1 MIKQQKLED
10 LIREKI
16 PLGKQDSR
24 GFFSLKCSCCN
35 DYKVRA
41 GFKFDGGNL
50 GYNCWNCGSTG
61 RYEECSGKISN
72 NFRKILNAF
81 GVEDSEIS
89 SVVNTTFFNKKDSE
103 DKTITLSKL
112 TKVNT
117 TTPTIKLPEK
127 SFPLGHP
134 EFLEYQ
140 ENLITYLINRRVD
153 LDKYNF
159 FFSLEPRFKDR
170 IIIPFY
176 RQGKI
181 IYWQARH
188 IDSAEKKRYD
198 NAPVGREA
206 VMFNFEQL
214 HRYTD
219 APLFITEGV
228 FDAMMVDGIAILG
241 SKMSEAK
248 IELFA
253 KTRRRIVFVI
263 DKDQNGR
270 HLAESVLTA
279 GWEIA
284 FAPDGAEDLNNS
296 VSRFGLSWT
305 IYELMKSIVPAG
317 DAARLAI
324 NINCG

>member
-1 MIKQQKLED
+1 MIKQQRLGD
-10 LIREKI
+10 LIHDSIILKPVSSGWETCKC
-16 PLGKQDSR
+16 PL
-24 GFFSLKCSCCN
+24 CN
-35 DYKVRA
+35 DYKDRG
-41 GFKFDGGNL
+41 GFKFEGDTII
-50 GYNCWNCGSTG
+50 YSCFNCGVKSVF
-61 RYEECSGKISN
+61 EEFSGDLSKH
-72 NFRKILNAF
+72 FRRILNSF
-81 GVEDSEIS
+81 GIEDSEIS
-89 SVVNTTFFNKKDSE
+89 SVVNTSFFNKKDSE
-103 DKTITLSKL
+103 EKTITLSKL

-117 TTPTIKLPEK
+117 TTPTVKLPEK

-140 ENLITYLINRRVD
+140 EKLITYLINRKVD
-153 LDKYNF
+153 LDKYKF

-206 VMFNFEQL
+206 VMFNFDQL
-214 HRYTD
+214 NRYTD

-228 FDAMMVDGIAILG
+228 FDAMMVDGISILG

-248 IELFA
+248 IELLA
-253 KTRRRIVFVI
+253 KTHRRIVFVI
-263 DKDQNGR
+263 DKDPNGR
-270 HLAESVLTA
+270 HLAESVLKA

-305 IYELMKSIVPAG
+305 IYEVMKSIVPAG